1 MEIHTQFFLMRIV
14 VAGEFSLNGGDEFM
28 PHGRI
33 DASEHDPV
41 LHVLGVSRTQWSL
54 GEEDIMVAIKE

>member
-1 MEIHTQFFLMRIV
+1 MRIV
-14 VAGEFSLNGGDEFM
+14 VAGEFSLHGGDEFM

-33 DASEHDPV
+33 DASKHDPV
-41 LHVLGVSRTQWSL
+41 LHVLRVSRTQRNL